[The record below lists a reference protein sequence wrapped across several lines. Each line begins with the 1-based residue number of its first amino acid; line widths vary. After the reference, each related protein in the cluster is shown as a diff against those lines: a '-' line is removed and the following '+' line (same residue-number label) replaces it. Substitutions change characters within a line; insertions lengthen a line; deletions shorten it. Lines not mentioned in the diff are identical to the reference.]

1 MVPDQQFLSELI
13 GGLYDTT
20 LDGAMWPGLLR
31 RLADFIGGCAASIYS
46 KSAITGSGDVY
57 HQVGTDPRYEQMY
70 FSKHIRVDPTTTGH
84 LLADVGQMVSLRDIM
99 PWGEFVESR
108 FHREW
113 SRPQDLVDCLST
125 PLDKATGSA
134 ALFGVFRHR
143 DNGVVDDEMR
153 QRASLV
159 IPHVR
164 RAVLI
169 GNMLETKAAGTTAF
183 IEALNGLSAAV
194 FLVDKY
200 SRIVFANISGLAM
213 LDDGRILSVSND
225 VLTAVDL
232 GAELSEAVA
241 SAAGGDAALGMRGVA
256 VPLRAAQQQ
265 PPWVAHVLP
274 LTSGARQQTGESFAA
289 MAAVFVH
296 KTSIEA
302 RSSMESIAKLYRL
315 TPGEMRVLSAVSDV
329 GGVAE
334 VADAIG
340 ISKATVKTHL
350 QHLFG
355 KTGTNRQT
363 ELVRLV
369 ATHASPLRQQ

>member
-1 MVPDQQFLSELI
+1 MVPDRQFLSELI

-20 LDGAMWPGLLR
+20 LDGAMWPGLLQ

-46 KSAITGSGDVY
+46 KSATTGDVY

-70 FSKHIRVDPTTTGH
+70 FSKYVRLDPSTMGH
-84 LLADVGQMVSLRDIM
+84 LLADVEQIVSLSDIM
-99 PWGEFVESR
+99 PYGEYVETR
-108 FHREW
+108 LHREW
-113 SRPQDLVDCLST
+113 ARPQDLVDCLSA
-125 PLDKATGSA
+125 PLDKSTDSA

-143 DNGVVDDEMR
+143 DNGMVDDETR
-153 QRASLV
+153 RRASLV

-169 GNMLETKAAGTTAF
+169 GNMLETSATGTTAF
-183 IEALNGLSAAV
+183 IEALNGLAAAV
-194 FLVDKY
+194 FLVDKC
-200 SRIVFANISGLAM
+200 SRIVFANTSGLAM
-213 LDDGRILSVSND
+213 LDDGRILSVSKD
-225 VLTAVDL
+225 ALRAVDL
-232 GAELSEAVA
+232 GSELSEAVA

-256 VPLRAAQQQ
+256 VRLRAAQQQ

-274 LTSGARQQTGESFAA
+274 LTSGARQQTGENFAA
-289 MAAVFVH
+289 VAAVFVH

-363 ELVRLV
+363 ELIKLV
-369 ATHASPLRQQ
+369 AAHTSPLRRP

>member
-1 MVPDQQFLSELI
+1 M
-13 GGLYDTT
+13 
-20 LDGAMWPGLLR
+20 
-31 RLADFIGGCAASIYS
+31 
-46 KSAITGSGDVY
+46 
-57 HQVGTDPRYEQMY
+57 
-70 FSKHIRVDPTTTGH
+70 
-84 LLADVGQMVSLRDIM
+84 
-99 PWGEFVESR
+99 
-108 FHREW
+108 
-113 SRPQDLVDCLST
+113 
-125 PLDKATGSA
+125 
-134 ALFGVFRHR
+134 
-143 DNGVVDDEMR
+143 
-153 QRASLV
+153 

-169 GNMLETKAAGTTAF
+169 GNMLETSATGTTAF

-194 FLVDKY
+194 FLVDKC

-213 LDDGRILSVSND
+213 LDDGRILSVSKD
-225 VLTAVDL
+225 ALTAVDL
-232 GAELSEAVA
+232 GSELSEAVA

-256 VPLRAAQQQ
+256 IRLRAAQQSS
-265 PPWVAHVLP
+265 WVAHVLP

-289 MAAVFVH
+289 VAAVFVH

-302 RSSMESIAKLYRL
+302 QSSMESIAKLYRL

-350 QHLFG
+350 QHLLG

-363 ELVRLV
+363 ELVKLV

>member
-1 MVPDQQFLSELI
+1 MIPDQQFLSELI
-13 GGLYDTT
+13 GGLYDTA
-20 LDGAMWPGLLR
+20 LDGAMWPGLLQ
-31 RLADFIGGCAASIYS
+31 RLADLIGGSAASIYS
-46 KSAITGSGDVY
+46 KSATTGDVY
-57 HQVGTDPRYEQMY
+57 HQIGTDPRYEQMY
-70 FSKHIRVDPTTTGH
+70 FSKYIRLDPSTTGH
-84 LLADVGQMVSLRDIM
+84 LLADVGQMVSLSDIM
-99 PWGEFVESR
+99 PYGEYVETR
-108 FHREW
+108 LHREW

-125 PLDKATGSA
+125 PLDKSTGSA

-143 DNGVVDDEMR
+143 DNGMVDDETR
-153 QRASLV
+153 RRASIV
-159 IPHVR
+159 IPHIR

-169 GNMLETKAAGTTAF
+169 GNVLETKATGTTAL

-194 FLVDKY
+194 FLVDKC
-200 SRIVFANISGLAM
+200 SRIVFANISGLAL
-213 LDDGRILSVSND
+213 LDDGRILSVNKD
-225 VLTAVDL
+225 ALTAVDS

-256 VPLRAAQQQ
+256 VPLRAAQQS
-265 PPWVAHVLP
+265 PWVAHVLP
-274 LTSGARQQTGESFAA
+274 LTSGARQQTGESFSAV
-289 MAAVFVH
+289 AAVFVH

-315 TPGEMRVLSAVSDV
+315 TPGEIRVLSAVSDV
-329 GGVAE
+329 GGVSE

-363 ELVRLV
+363 ELVKLV
-369 ATHASPLRQQ
+369 ATHASPLRQC

>member
-1 MVPDQQFLSELI
+1 MVPDPQFLSELI

-20 LDGAMWPGLLR
+20 LDGAMWPGLLQ
-31 RLADFIGGCAASIYS
+31 RLADFIGGSAASIYS
-46 KSAITGSGDVY
+46 KSATTGDVF
-57 HQVGTDPRYEQMY
+57 HQFGTDLCYEQMY
-70 FSKHIRVDPTTTGH
+70 FSKYVRLDPSTTGH
-84 LLADVGQMVSLRDIM
+84 LLADVGQVVSLSDIM
-99 PWGEFVESR
+99 PYGEYVETR
-108 FHREW
+108 LHREW
-113 SRPQDLVDCLST
+113 ARPQDLVDCLST
-125 PLDKATGSA
+125 PLDKSTDSA

-143 DNGVVDDEMR
+143 DNGMVDDEAR
-153 QRASLV
+153 RRASLV
-159 IPHVR
+159 IPHIR

-169 GNMLETKAAGTTAF
+169 GNMLETSATGTTAF
-183 IEALNGLSAAV
+183 IEALNGLAAAV
-194 FLVDKY
+194 FLVDKC
-200 SRIVFANISGLAM
+200 SRIVFANTSGLAM
-213 LDDGRILSVSND
+213 LDDGRILSVSKD
-225 VLTAVDL
+225 ALRAVDL
-232 GAELSEAVA
+232 GSELSEAVA

-256 VPLRAAQQQ
+256 IRLRAAQQSS
-265 PPWVAHVLP
+265 WVAHVLP
-274 LTSGARQQTGESFAA
+274 LTSGARQRTGESFAA
-289 MAAVFVH
+289 VAAVFVH

-363 ELVRLV
+363 ELVKLI
-369 ATHASPLRQQ
+369 ATHASPLRQ

>member
-1 MVPDQQFLSELI
+1 MVPDPQFLSELI
-13 GGLYDTT
+13 GGLYDTA
-20 LDGAMWPGLLR
+20 LDGAMWPGLLQ

-46 KSAITGSGDVY
+46 KSATTGDVY

-70 FSKHIRVDPTTTGH
+70 FSKYVRLDPSTMGH
-84 LLADVGQMVSLRDIM
+84 LLADVGQMVSLKDIM
-99 PWGEFVESR
+99 PYGEYVETR
-108 FHREW
+108 LHREW
-113 SRPQDLVDCLST
+113 ARPQDLVDCLST
-125 PLDKATGSA
+125 PLDKSTDSA

-143 DNGVVDDEMR
+143 DNGMVDDETR
-153 QRASLV
+153 RRASLV

-169 GNMLETKAAGTTAF
+169 GNMLESSATGTTAF
-183 IEALNGLSAAV
+183 IEALNGLAAAV
-194 FLVDKY
+194 FLVDKC
-200 SRIVFANISGLAM
+200 SRIVFANTSGLAM
-213 LDDGRILSVSND
+213 LDDGRILSVSKD
-225 VLTAVDL
+225 ALTAVDL

-256 VPLRAAQQQ
+256 IRLRAAQQSS
-265 PPWVAHVLP
+265 WVAHVLP

-289 MAAVFVH
+289 VAAVFVH

-363 ELVRLV
+363 ELIKLV

>member
-20 LDGAMWPGLLR
+20 LDGAMWPGLLQ
-31 RLADFIGGCAASIYS
+31 RLADFIGGSAASIYS
-46 KSAITGSGDVY
+46 KSATTGDVY

-70 FSKHIRVDPTTTGH
+70 FSKYVRLDPSTMGH
-84 LLADVGQMVSLRDIM
+84 LLADVGQMVSLKDIM
-99 PWGEFVESR
+99 PYGEYVETR
-108 FHREW
+108 LHREW
-113 SRPQDLVDCLST
+113 ARPQDLVDCLST
-125 PLDKATGSA
+125 PLDKSTDSA

-143 DNGVVDDEMR
+143 DNGMVDDETR
-153 QRASLV
+153 RRASLV

-169 GNMLETKAAGTTAF
+169 GNMLETSATGTTAF
-183 IEALNGLSAAV
+183 IEALNGLAAAV
-194 FLVDKY
+194 FLVDKC
-200 SRIVFANISGLAM
+200 SRIVFANTSGLAM
-213 LDDGRILSVSND
+213 LDDGRILSVSKD
-225 VLTAVDL
+225 ALTAVDL
-232 GAELSEAVA
+232 GSELSEAVV

-256 VPLRAAQQQ
+256 IRLRAAQQSS
-265 PPWVAHVLP
+265 WVAHVLP

-289 MAAVFVH
+289 VAAVFVH

-363 ELVRLV
+363 ELVKLI
-369 ATHASPLRQQ
+369 ATHASPLRQ

>member
-1 MVPDQQFLSELI
+1 MVPDPQFLSELI
-13 GGLYDTT
+13 GGLYDTA
-20 LDGAMWPGLLR
+20 LDGAMWPGLLQ
-31 RLADFIGGCAASIYS
+31 RLADFIGGSAASIYS
-46 KSAITGSGDVY
+46 KSAATGDVF
-57 HQVGTDPRYEQMY
+57 HQIGTDPHYEQMY
-70 FSKHIRVDPTTTGH
+70 FSKYVRLDPSTTGH
-84 LLADVGQMVSLRDIM
+84 LLADVGQIVSLSDIM
-99 PWGEFVESR
+99 PYGEYVETR
-108 FHREW
+108 LHREW
-113 SRPQDLVDCLST
+113 ARPQDLVDCLST
-125 PLDKATGSA
+125 PLDKSTDSA

-143 DNGVVDDEMR
+143 DNGMVDDETR
-153 QRASLV
+153 RRASLV

-169 GNMLETKAAGTTAF
+169 GNMLETSATGTTAF
-183 IEALNGLSAAV
+183 IEALNGLAAAV
-194 FLVDKY
+194 FLVDKC
-200 SRIVFANISGLAM
+200 SRIVFANTSGLAM
-213 LDDGRILSVSND
+213 LDDGRILSVSKD
-225 VLTAVDL
+225 ALTAVDL
-232 GAELSEAVA
+232 GSELSEAVV

-256 VPLRAAQQQ
+256 IRLRAAQQSS
-265 PPWVAHVLP
+265 WVAHVLP

-289 MAAVFVH
+289 VAAVFVH

-363 ELVRLV
+363 ELVKLI
-369 ATHASPLRQQ
+369 ATHASPLRQ

>member
-20 LDGAMWPGLLR
+20 LDGAMWPGLLQ
-31 RLADFIGGCAASIYS
+31 RLADFIGGSAASIYS
-46 KSAITGSGDVY
+46 KSAATGDVF
-57 HQVGTDPRYEQMY
+57 HQIGTDPHYEQMY
-70 FSKHIRVDPTTTGH
+70 FSKYVRLDPSTTGH
-84 LLADVGQMVSLRDIM
+84 LLADVGQMVSLKDIM
-99 PWGEFVESR
+99 PYGEYVETR
-108 FHREW
+108 LHREW
-113 SRPQDLVDCLST
+113 ARPQDLVDCLST
-125 PLDKATGSA
+125 PLDKSTDSA

-143 DNGVVDDEMR
+143 DNGMVDDETR
-153 QRASLV
+153 RRASLV

-169 GNMLETKAAGTTAF
+169 GNMLETSATGTTAF
-183 IEALNGLSAAV
+183 IEALNGLAAAV
-194 FLVDKY
+194 FLVDKC
-200 SRIVFANISGLAM
+200 SRIVFANTSGLAM
-213 LDDGRILSVSND
+213 LDDGKILSVSKD
-225 VLTAVDL
+225 ELTAVDL
-232 GAELSEAVA
+232 GSELSEAVA

-256 VPLRAAQQQ
+256 IRLRAAQQSS
-265 PPWVAHVLP
+265 WVAHVLP

-289 MAAVFVH
+289 VAAVFVH

-363 ELVRLV
+363 ELVKLV